1 MYIKWI
7 IISCYLLSLYPA
19 VNFLSLWL
27 SGIIAFINRNG
38 DSAYLWNI
46 PLLIFASASCSQSY
60 SPGFHGFL
68 IKFMTSDILYMLM
81 QFIIQL
87 CRTISHAFLLS
98 IHAIDR
104 FYCFVLLSLRVC
116 WSMLSYSPVPLDP
129 LWHSLCSLGNNPR
142 LVSQSSS
149 EQRQLMVIHWI
160 LCDSKSLQV
169 SRTLLSIPADLSNA
183 VVRMVS
189 TLPLIFKSYSPCKNP
204 SVIVPS
210 VPITNGITVTF
221 MSYRFFFPVL

>member
-1 MYIKWI
+1 MCLLPLFIISLGIFSAPNFLPISWLYILTANTLISSMYIKWI

-116 WSMLSYSPVPLDP
+116 WSMLSYSPCASGSFVAFFVF
-129 LWHSLCSLGNNPR
+129 LG
-142 LVSQSSS
+142 
-149 EQRQLMVIHWI
+149 
-160 LCDSKSLQV
+160 
-169 SRTLLSIPADLSNA
+169 
-183 VVRMVS
+183 
-189 TLPLIFKSYSPCKNP
+189 
-204 SVIVPS
+204 
-210 VPITNGITVTF
+210 
-221 MSYRFFFPVL
+221 